1 MTALQI
7 CLLIFV
13 ICVIIGVTSL
23 GFAMLKFFIC
33 QEVGE
38 FTVNLNPEDD
48 VEALYNMNVYS
59 HPSTWKGKKY
69 VRFKVHYKS

>member
-7 CLLIFV
+7 ILLVFA
-13 ICVIIGVTSL
+13 ICVVIGVTSL
-23 GFAMLKFFIC
+23 VFAILKFFIC

-38 FTVNLNPEDD
+38 FTVNLNPEED

-69 VRFKVHYKS
+69 VRFKVNYKS

>member
-7 CLLIFV
+7 ILLVLV
-13 ICVIIGVTSL
+13 ICVIVGAVSL
-23 GFAMLKFFIC
+23 LFAMIKFFIC

-38 FTVNLNPEDD
+38 FTVNANPEED

-59 HPSTWKGKKY
+59 HPSTWKKKKY
-69 VRFKVHYKS
+69 VRFKVIYKS